1 MQSVRIIPC
10 LLLKGTGLVKTR
22 LFRDPTYIG
31 DPCNA
36 VKIFNDKEVDELI
49 LLDIDATPQ
58 RQLPKFDLVRDIVSE
73 AFMPV
78 AYGGGI
84 RTVEDARKMLFLGV
98 EKIVICTAAIENPR
112 LISDLAETFGSQ
124 SVVVCMNVK
133 KTVLGKYVLF
143 THGARTRTR
152 HDPAEFAKQAE
163 GLGAGELMV
172 NAVHADGTMS
182 GYDIDLIRSVSKS
195 VGVPTIACGGAGSVQ
210 HLADACSAGGVSAV
224 AAGSMFVFHGKH
236 RAVLIS
242 YPKQPTLAEAF
253 SK

>member
-1 MQSVRIIPC
+1 MRASRQRAGNHGLRYPISFSDHPRQHSWHTVSSGKESQVWASSHETFRRGLIMQSVRIIPC

-84 RTVEDARKMLFLGV
+84 RT
-98 EKIVICTAAIENPR
+98 
-112 LISDLAETFGSQ
+112 
-124 SVVVCMNVK
+124 
-133 KTVLGKYVLF
+133 
-143 THGARTRTR
+143 
-152 HDPAEFAKQAE
+152 
-163 GLGAGELMV
+163 
-172 NAVHADGTMS
+172 
-182 GYDIDLIRSVSKS
+182 
-195 VGVPTIACGGAGSVQ
+195 GG
-210 HLADACSAGGVSAV
+210 GG
-224 AAGSMFVFHGKH
+224 
-236 RAVLIS
+236 
-242 YPKQPTLAEAF
+242 
-253 SK
+253 